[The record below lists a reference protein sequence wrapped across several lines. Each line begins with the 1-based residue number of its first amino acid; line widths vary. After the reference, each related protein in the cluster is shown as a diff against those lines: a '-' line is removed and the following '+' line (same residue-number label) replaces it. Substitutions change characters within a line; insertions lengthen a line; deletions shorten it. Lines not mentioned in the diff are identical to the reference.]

1 MHMHEILEKY
11 MEYLLKIV
19 PDINMLKL
27 NSKFDKD

>member
-1 MHMHEILEKY
+1 MHEILEQY

-19 PDINMLKL
+19 TDINMLKL